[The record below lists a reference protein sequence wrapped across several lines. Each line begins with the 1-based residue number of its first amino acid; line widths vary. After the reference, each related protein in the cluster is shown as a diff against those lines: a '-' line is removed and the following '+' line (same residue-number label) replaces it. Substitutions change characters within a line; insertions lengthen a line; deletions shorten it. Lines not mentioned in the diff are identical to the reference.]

1 MPPSIRIG
9 ETELSFVKE
18 NVYKIETSK
27 LILDSITDNMEQR
40 NIDINISIHT
50 STSVKKREHSHAHA
64 YAHGNIEAQIKASS
78 VMPLTKF
85 LLKKENKHGVSFDI
99 ILHFI
104 GNIGNQL
111 TFLKNQ
117 GFSIPFFSLEDII
130 VIDEIVF
137 AFVNND
143 KVFKMESD
151 SMSRQSNTITIDY
164 PILYD
169 AHTSFIPPNIGFQD
183 SYRSEHGEHSEHGS
197 RDHEMKLPIHI
208 HFSAAFYS
216 LAQICVYVFLRKKIK
231 TEEDYEKEASPFIY
245 TSLYWCLKRCLDKD
259 ENRRILLY
267 V

>member
-1 MPPSIRIG
+1 MPSIRIG
-9 ETELSFVKE
+9 ETELSVVKE

-27 LILDSITDNMEQR
+27 LILDSINDNMEQH
-40 NIDINISIHT
+40 NIDVNLNIHT
-50 STSVKKREHSHAHA
+50 SSVAKRRSHPHTHTHT
-64 YAHGNIEAQIKASS
+64 HGNIEAEIKASS
-78 VMPLTKF
+78 IIPLTKF
-85 LLKKENKHGVSFDI
+85 LLKKENKQGVTFDV

-143 KVFKMESD
+143 KVFKIENDGVSG
-151 SMSRQSNTITIDY
+151 RRNIITIDY
-164 PILYD
+164 PIMYD
-169 AHTSFIPPNIGFQD
+169 AHTSFIPPNIGFRD
-183 SYRSEHGEHSEHGS
+183 SSNSSSNGQRA
-197 RDHEMKLPIHI
+197 RDLDMKLPIKV

-216 LAQICVYVFLRKKIK
+216 LAQICIYVFLRKKIK
-231 TEEDYEKEASPFIY
+231 DQEDYEKEASPFIY

>member
-1 MPPSIRIG
+1 MSSSIRIG
-9 ETELSFVKE
+9 ETKLSLVKE
-18 NVYKIETSK
+18 NVYKIETNK
-27 LILDSITDNMEQR
+27 LILDSITDNMEKH
-40 NIDINISIHT
+40 NIDINVSIHT
-50 STSVKKREHSHAHA
+50 SSAAKKRAHAHS
-64 YAHGNIEAQIKASS
+64 NIEAEIKASS

-85 LLKKENKHGVSFDI
+85 LLKKENKQGVSFDV

-130 VIDEIVF
+130 VVDEIVF
-137 AFVNND
+137 AFVNNE
-143 KVFKMESD
+143 KVFKIEND
-151 SMSRQSNTITIDY
+151 SVSGRRNIITIDY
-164 PILYD
+164 PIIYD
-169 AHTSFIPPNIGFQD
+169 EHASFIPPNIGF
-183 SYRSEHGEHSEHGS
+183 HGS
-197 RDHEMKLPIHI
+197 HSGGEQDMKLPMHI

-231 TEEDYEKEASPFIY
+231 DAEDYEKEASPFIY